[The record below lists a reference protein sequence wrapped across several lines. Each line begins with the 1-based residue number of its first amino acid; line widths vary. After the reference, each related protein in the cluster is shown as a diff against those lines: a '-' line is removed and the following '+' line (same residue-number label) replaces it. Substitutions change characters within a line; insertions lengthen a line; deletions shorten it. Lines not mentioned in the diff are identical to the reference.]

1 VARRGRAGPAA
12 CPRAG
17 PAGGPADKG
26 SAPAAD
32 AVGWR
37 VARGTPSRG
46 RRPIDLT
53 DEEIAAVTDG
63 ARLLAKTRATARI
76 KGHLEALKWALF
88 PRVQAG
94 HAAWEAPAGFDPSA
108 SQIARG
114 ENLEGTPYQ
123 YLDFPR
129 YFAGGE
135 FFTFRTLVWWGRSVS
150 FCWILKGEALPDHR
164 ARLKQNLD
172 ALVKAGIGVW
182 FGGDPWD
189 WGAHVAL
196 TAVPP
201 DALDA
206 LGFLKVGRTI
216 PLGDGKVLAREGLTE
231 AGLAAFGA
239 LEPLLT
245 RPSA

>member
-1 VARRGRAGPAA
+1 LPGAGRAHGPTEFERGREN
-12 CPRAG
+12 
-17 PAGGPADKG
+17 
-26 SAPAAD
+26 
-32 AVGWR
+32 
-37 VARGTPSRG
+37 TH
-46 RRPIDLT
+46 IDLS
-53 DEEIAAVTDG
+53 DAEIAAVTDG
-63 ARLLAKTRATARI
+63 ARLLAKTRATAKL

-94 HAAWEAPAGFDPSA
+94 HAAWDAPAGFDPAA

-129 YFAGGE
+129 HFAGGE
-135 FFTFRTLVWWGRSVS
+135 FFTFRTLLWWGRSVS
-150 FCWILKGEALPDHR
+150 FCWILKGGNLPGHR
-164 ARLKQNLD
+164 ARLKASLD
-172 ALVKAGIGVW
+172 DLVAAGIGVW

-206 LGFLKVGRTI
+206 LGFLKVGRSV
-216 PLGDGKVLAREGLTE
+216 PLGGGKVLTRAALVG
-231 AGLAAFGA
+231 AGTAVFGA
-239 LEPLLT
+239 LEPLVT
-245 RPSA
+245 RPSG